1 MDEEI
6 GIDMNSGPSV
16 DPSLEEDPHPIGWWS
31 RGDDPPEPGPRA
43 IRDSLLRVTD
53 PVHLLKMDG
62 NFAVGKG
69 GSVSMGGAPPA
80 SMKRRGPEADH
91 FPLHGYAPPLHPG
104 SLGDPNFKK
113 SLGMKYAYVMGA
125 MANGITSATMVEAA
139 GRAGMLGFFGAAG
152 LTPGEIEAAID
163 RLQRAG
169 DDIPFGFNLI
179 HSPNDPR
186 LEAATVRLYLEKEV
200 RLVSASA
207 FLDLTLP
214 LILYRVKG
222 LHRNDRGAIIRPNR
236 IIAKASRVEVAA
248 KFFSPPPEK
257 ILHRLKSA
265 NMITQEEAILA
276 RSIPVADYLTAE
288 ADSGGHTDNRPALT
302 LLPTMLALRDE
313 LTAAHG
319 YDRPPGVGL
328 GGGVATPAAAAAAFA
343 MGAAFVLTGSINQS
357 CVEAGTSD
365 AVRRMLTEARQA
377 DVAMAP
383 SADMFEMGVKV
394 QVLKRGTMFP
404 LRAARLY
411 ELYQA
416 HERWEEIPAKQR
428 EIMERDLFRDSF
440 QQAWE
445 TTRAFFAER
454 DPAQIERAEKDPRH
468 KMALV
473 FRSYLGLSS
482 VWAKQG
488 DPSRKIDYQIWCGP
502 AIGAFNQWV
511 KGSFLEAPEN
521 RDAVTVAM
529 NLLLGAAVTTRFNWL
544 LGQDVAMPPGV
555 GGYSPRRLSTIK
567 GILNGGGF
575 AG

>member
-1 MDEEI
+1 
-6 GIDMNSGPSV
+6 
-16 DPSLEEDPHPIGWWS
+16 
-31 RGDDPPEPGPRA
+31 
-43 IRDSLLRVTD
+43 
-53 PVHLLKMDG
+53 MDG
-62 NFAVGKG
+62 EFAVGKG
-69 GSVSMGGAPPA
+69 GSVAMGGPPPGE
-80 SMKRRGPEADH
+80 SMDRPGPGAAR
-91 FPLHGYAPPLHPG
+91 FPLYGYAPPLHPRG
-104 SLGDPNFKK
+104 LGDPAFKRA
-113 SLGMKYAYVMGA
+113 LGLDYAYIMGA
-125 MANGITSATMVEAA
+125 MANGITSVAMVEAA

-152 LTPGEIEAAID
+152 LTPDEIGTAID
-163 RLQRAG
+163 RLRRVG

-186 LEAATVRLYLEKEV
+186 LEAATVRLYLERGV

-207 FLDLTLP
+207 YLDLTLP

-222 LHRNDRGAIIRPNR
+222 IHKNGDGAIVCPNR

-257 ILHRLKSA
+257 FLRRLI
-265 NMITQEEAILA
+265 NGRMITREEAALA
-276 RSIPVADYLTAE
+276 RSIPVAEYLTAE

-313 LTAAHG
+313 MTAAHG
-319 YDRPPGVGL
+319 YDAPPRVGL
-328 GGGVATPAAAAAAFA
+328 GGGVATPAATAAAFA
-343 MGAAFVLTGSINQS
+343 MGAAFVLTGSINQA
-357 CVEAGTSD
+357 CTEAGASEE
-365 AVRRMLTEARQA
+365 VRRMLAEARQA

-416 HERWEEIPAKQR
+416 HERWEEIPARQR
-428 EIMERDLFRDSF
+428 ETLERDMFRESF
-440 QQAWE
+440 GEAWE
-445 TTRAFFAER
+445 KTRSFFKER

-521 RDAVTVAM
+521 RAAVTVAM
-529 NLLLGAAVTTRFNWL
+529 NLLLGAAVMTRCNWL
-544 LGQDVAMPPGV
+544 LAQGVPLPSGV
-555 GGYSPRRLSTIK
+555 GGYAPKRLSTIK
-567 GILNGGGF
+567 GILNNYRSL
-575 AG
+575 